1 MAALL
6 GLGIGLSLSEAGIF
20 EGWNTW
26 ITLGASV
33 LGFGFGLI
41 ATALVIIPGV
51 QRAAGSLSSLRPE
64 VAFSGTVGALVG
76 VVLSGVLVYAFAVAS
91 LAYPWNAI
99 TPGLL
104 VLTLAG
110 LGGWAGASRATQVIS
125 MLAPRHYP
133 GKGRRPGIR

>member
-76 VVLSGVLVYAFAVAS
+76 VVLSGVLIYAFAVAS

-110 LGGWAGASRATQVIS
+110 LGGWAGASRATQVD
-125 MLAPRHYP
+125 LHARPRHYP